1 MSEERIFVVRKVAN
15 QLFAVENAVDQALAS
30 AAGFAAALPEARTQ
44 AKLSAVVGQ
53 DVFDSAIA
61 MVASLNEA
69 RRHMVEMHMRLDE
82 TKDQLGLRQVA
93 FGHLYPKPNAVKR
106 ASSVDVRAA

>member
-1 MSEERIFVVRKVAN
+1 MSDEKIFIARKVAN
-15 QLFAVENAVDQALAS
+15 QLFALENTVEQALAS
-30 AAGFAAALPEARTQ
+30 AAGFVAGLPEARTQ

-61 MVASLNEA
+61 MIASLNEA

-93 FGHLYPKPNAVKR
+93 FGGLMDKPL
-106 ASSVDVRAA
+106 SSRRSAQISALAA